1 MKLWKDER
9 MKGWLDDW
17 MIEWLGDRMIWWY
30 DDMMM
35 GWYDDGMIWWWDDRI
50 GWMIEWLI
58 KDDWSLII
66 EWMEWMI
73 RKDDIN
79 CICIRVKERQM
90 ENILLLL
97 IWMVFIN
104 IASGMTQ
111 LGIFLVYDFWT
122 WVLQEVS

>member
-1 MKLWKDER
+1 
-9 MKGWLDDW
+9 
-17 MIEWLGDRMIWWY
+17 
-30 DDMMM
+30 
-35 GWYDDGMIWWWDDRI
+35 
-50 GWMIEWLI
+50 
-58 KDDWSLII
+58 
-66 EWMEWMI
+66 MI

-111 LGIFLVYDFWT
+111 LLNRITMFKYFFPFRRI
-122 WVLQEVS
+122 SF